1 MLAASPL
8 TPALNPGPAVS
19 YHFSPWPSS
28 LRSSTNQPLNAG
40 DIRGIISLFDSS
52 AVRVLLHSSCWA
64 LGMTQGAGNSLGDIL
79 GSAPDS
85 CLVPGQ
91 GY

>member
-52 AVRVLLHSSCWA
+52 AVRVLLHSSCWLWELLRELGTPWVTSWA
-64 LGMTQGAGNSLGDIL
+64 LPQIPA
-79 GSAPDS
+79 
-85 CLVPGQ
+85 
-91 GY
+91 